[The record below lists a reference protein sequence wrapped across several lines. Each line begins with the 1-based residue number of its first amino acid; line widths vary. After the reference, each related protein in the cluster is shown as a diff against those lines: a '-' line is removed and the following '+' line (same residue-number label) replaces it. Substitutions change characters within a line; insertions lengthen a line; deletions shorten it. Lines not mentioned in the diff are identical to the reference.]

1 MKDIVLVAPVR
12 TAIGTFNG
20 TLSGTPAH
28 KLGSIVAAECLKRSG
43 LKTTDVQEMIMG
55 NVLQAGQGQNPGRQA
70 AVNAGF
76 PVNMPSYTVNKLC
89 GSALK
94 CVMLAAQ
101 AINADDADIILAGG
115 MENMSAAPY
124 MLFKCRNGY
133 RMGTDKVYDSLISD
147 GLTDAFEPIHMGVT
161 AENIAERYG
170 ITREDQ
176 DACALASQNKA
187 QAAIAAGNFKN
198 EIVPVTIKGRKGDI
212 VFDTDEHPK
221 ATTAEGLAKL
231 KPAFKKGGTVTAGN
245 ASGINDG
252 AAAVMVVSAAKAKE
266 MGLKPM
272 ARLISYGT
280 GAVEPNVM
288 GLGPI
293 PATRQ
298 ALSRAGMT
306 IDDIDLIEAN
316 EAFAAQWLAVGRELG
331 FPPEKINPSGG
342 AIALGHP
349 IGCTGVRIL
358 VTLLHGMKR
367 LGAKRGLATLCI
379 GGGQGCS
386 VIVEAM

>member
-20 TLSGTPAH
+20 SLSGIPAH
-28 KLGSIVAAECLKRSG
+28 KLGAIAAAECLKRSG

-70 AVNAGF
+70 AIGAGF

-124 MLFKCRNGY
+124 MLFKARNGY

-170 ITREDQ
+170 ITREEQ
-176 DACALASQNKA
+176 DDFALASQTKA
-187 QAAIAAGNFKN
+187 IAAIAAGNFKE

-221 ATTAEGLAKL
+221 AATAEGLAKL
-231 KPAFKKGGTVTAGN
+231 KPAFKKGGPVTAGN

-298 ALSRAGMT
+298 ALNRAGMT

-316 EAFAAQWLAVGRELG
+316 EAFAAQCMAVGRDMA
-331 FPPEKINPSGG
+331 FPAEKLNPSGG

-367 LGAKRGLATLCI
+367 LGAKRGLCTLCI
-379 GGGQGCS
+379 GGGQGATM
-386 VIVEAM
+386 IVEAM